1 MATAAKTEKII
12 FVNDTSTVHFLDGDV
27 ERDEDGK
34 IINEPISA
42 RVCLPGEMIS
52 LSEVPSYLRKL
63 VEEGKAPGLT
73 LLSPTAAKRLVK
85 QAEMAKANISDLAA
99 IAESDDEE

>member
-1 MATAAKTEKII
+1 MATTAKTEKVI
-12 FVNDTSTVHFLDGDV
+12 FVEDTSTIHFIDGSVV
-27 ERDEDGK
+27 EYPDGTVR
-34 IINEPISA
+34 EPISA
-42 RVCLPGEMIS
+42 RVCLPGEIIA
-52 LSEVPSYLRKL
+52 LADVPSYLRKL

-85 QAEMAKANISDLAA
+85 QAEMSKASISDLAK

>member
-12 FVNDTSTVHFLDGDV
+12 FAEDASTVHFLDGDV
-27 ERDEDGK
+27 ITDDDGK
-34 IINEPISA
+34 IVHEPITA
-42 RVCLPGEMIS
+42 RVVLPGEMIG

-73 LLSPTAAKRLVK
+73 LLTPTQAKRLVK
-85 QAEMAKANISDLAA
+85 QAEMSKASISDLAK
-99 IAESDDEE
+99 ISEDDEE